1 MISKPWNVQNPNEW
15 PHDLPIPLSDA
26 VWCSR
31 VGFSNDAVLW
41 PQGPTK
47 PPAHSGT
54 RSCSLKLEVRMQL
67 LHVTSIMSFASKTGR
82 IIIQPVAMYC
92 CLNEKLSLP
101 QAKEPCPGRMRF
113 ALCPGA
119 SVIWH
124 ALSTSITWHIAAR
137 YVGRHAAWYNLTDQT
152 GESNPESG
160 IRCYSCH
167 LLISFLNRPVSFE
180 MAAAQ
185 ISYGKAYSNLQ

>member
-1 MISKPWNVQNPNEW
+1 MN
-15 PHDLPIPLSDA
+15 DLPIPLSDT

-31 VGFSNDAVLW
+31 VGFSNDAVIW

-47 PPAHSGT
+47 TPAHSGT
-54 RSCSLKLEVRMQL
+54 SSCSLKLQVGMQL

-82 IIIQPVAMYC
+82 IIIVALAMYC

-167 LLISFLNRPVSFE
+167 LLISFLNRSVSFE

-185 ISYGKAYSNLQ
+185 LSYGKAYSDLQ